1 MNGKEKLVK
10 VIKSLIEKERG
21 TGIEIAEMISETDI
35 KVRGLEIKKPLLYF
49 IETAT
54 VDINTKLNLVGTVQT
69 GGGGESPHTHGWS
82 FQDTSI
88 YINKLKAGD
97 KVAVYKLNK
106 GKFLVLGKVISK

>member
-35 KVRGLEIKKPLLYF
+35 KVRGLEIKNPLLYF

-69 GGGGESPHTHGWS
+69 GGGGESPHTHGWT

>member
-54 VDINTKLNLVGTVQT
+54 VDINTKLNLVGTVAT
-69 GGGGESPHTHGWS
+69 GGGGESPHSHGWS
-82 FQDTSI
+82 FTDTSTYI
-88 YINKLKAGD
+88 YKLKAGD